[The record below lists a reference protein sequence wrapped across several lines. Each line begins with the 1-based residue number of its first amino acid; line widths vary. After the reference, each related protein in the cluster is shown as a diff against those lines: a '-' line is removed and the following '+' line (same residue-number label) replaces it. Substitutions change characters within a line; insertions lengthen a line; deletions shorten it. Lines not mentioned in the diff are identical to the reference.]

1 MVGKAALAEASFWA
15 ISILQLLH
23 RANVAIMVA
32 TSGPDERSELIRR
45 VDFLTDI
52 DEVVSREDRCA
63 VVKPFPGDVVRMPM
77 ILSSL

>member
-1 MVGKAALAEASFWA
+1 
-15 ISILQLLH
+15 
-23 RANVAIMVA
+23 MVA
-32 TSGPDERSELIRR
+32 TSSPDERSEVIRR

-63 VVKPFPGDVVRMPM
+63 VVEPFPGDAVRMPM